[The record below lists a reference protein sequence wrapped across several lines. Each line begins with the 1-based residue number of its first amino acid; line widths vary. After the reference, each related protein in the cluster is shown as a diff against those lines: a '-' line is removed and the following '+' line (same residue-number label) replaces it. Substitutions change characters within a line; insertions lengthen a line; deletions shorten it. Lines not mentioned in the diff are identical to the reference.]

1 MAEPMSSQMKG
12 SYVLLTRLAEGG
24 VITVGK
30 LGDIPFLPGYYA
42 YVGSAMGGVEARV
55 NRHLREDK
63 KRHWHIDYLL
73 EKACIIGIGIYE
85 TEDRA
90 ECSIAQV
97 LSSEFDA
104 IPGFGCSDCQCWSHL
119 FFATG
124 KEQMEIAIK
133 TMIESLAAPL
143 TLQEV

>member
-1 MAEPMSSQMKG
+1 MSSQMKG
-12 SYVLLTRLAEGG
+12 SYVLLIRLAEGG

-30 LGDIPFLPGYYA
+30 LGDILFLPGYYV

-73 EKACIIGIGIYE
+73 EKASIIGIGICE
-85 TEDRA
+85 TEDRT
-90 ECSIAQV
+90 ECTMAQV
-97 LSSEFDA
+97 LDYEFDA
-104 IPGFGCSDCQCWSHL
+104 IPGFGCSDCQCRSHL

-124 KEQMEIAIK
+124 KEQMKIAIK
-133 TMIESLAAPL
+133 TTIESLAAPL